1 MFKDNTEVKG
11 YIKIV
16 GYERGKKV
24 FTREGSNIWTLEGR
38 KYSAMLKTYQSY
50 APLTPTRQDR
60 IKYIGV
66 GSGTQPEVSTVSK
79 LVTPVAF
86 NVATDYLATL
96 DLPIFNVDGTEVT
109 FSRSFATNEISVVGT
124 VSISE
129 IGIFTDGVAPTY
141 APGTRPISL
150 AAANSQ
156 VPMGYKSF
164 EPFSK
169 TTDITLQIQ
178 YTLIHN

>member
-66 GSGTQPEVSTVSK
+66 GEGIDQLQVFNKQAFVESLFRKPAA
-79 LVTPVAF
+79 PV
-86 NVATDYLATL
+86 NY
-96 DLPIFNVDGTEVT
+96 
-109 FSRSFATNEISVVGT
+109 
-124 VSISE
+124 
-129 IGIFTDGVAPTY
+129 
-141 APGTRPISL
+141 
-150 AAANSQ
+150 
-156 VPMGYKSF
+156 
-164 EPFSK
+164 
-169 TTDITLQIQ
+169 
-178 YTLIHN
+178 